1 MVTTKISSKANIPFV
16 VGKIHQR
23 LFSYKKGVDGI
34 LFCYIFC
41 FAEKL
46 KKKDCSLSEDCV
58 QWYTT
63 DLFGFIT
70 CSSTTQN
77 KCFLLK
83 YCKSMKNEVSASS
96 HLYLLLCWTSSRRRK
111 ASLTIEFAPIFK
123 QMRSVSEYKYIQ
135 FSFIALW

>member
-1 MVTTKISSKANIPFV
+1 MTTKLSSKTNIFYLSLAKYTQDCFHTRKV
-16 VGKIHQR
+16 LVEYC
-23 LFSYKKGVDGI
+23 L
-34 LFCYIFC
+34 CYIFC

-46 KKKDCSLSEDCV
+46 KKKNCSLSEDCV

-63 DLFGFIT
+63 DLFVFIT

-83 YCKSMKNEVSASS
+83 YCKSMKNEVYASS
-96 HLYLLLCWTSSRRRK
+96 HLFLLLCWTSSRRRK

-135 FSFIALW
+135 FNIFASW